1 MQKAK
6 DGIASIELME
16 ELDQKIEYGGARKIS
31 EYEEELLNQMDEICD
46 YQLKVQKDLNLT
58 KRSLGKT
65 EKQLKQTDSAIS
77 TYCTSTTRDKILF
90 ARGWQFM
97 PEKVAEIEAS
107 KSDKEIIAE
116 LSKINE
122 MQERRKR

>member
-6 DGIASIELME
+6 DGINHTELME

-31 EYEEELLNQMDEICD
+31 EYEEELLDQIDQIYD
-46 YQLKVQKDLNLT
+46 DQIKIQDDLKRAKMNIEERKDVL
-58 KRSLGKT
+58 
-65 EKQLKQTDSAIS
+65 EKTDSAIDK
-77 TYCTSTTRDKILF
+77 YCTSTTRDKILL

-97 PEKVAEIEAS
+97 PEKAAEIESS
-107 KSDKEIIAE
+107 KSDKEIIEE
-116 LSKINE
+116 LSKTNE